1 MNKVGDYLIKV
12 MLTNACNLN
21 CKYCYEK
28 NKANKS
34 MKLKTAI
41 ETIDFYFDKYNKFDS
56 ISSLRFHGGEPLLQF
71 DILKEMVYYFEKK
84 SNALN
89 KDSKFELTTN
99 GTLINEE
106 IANFI
111 NEHDF
116 KVTVSLDGNKSEHDK
131 NRVFLNGEG
140 SYAETI
146 IGLKTLRNIVGPNK
160 IFLRLTITP
169 DTVDSLYENIRF
181 LMNLGYK
188 KFRLSLD
195 FYSNWIGEEFK
206 IEKQFTKLKNLYI
219 ENRGSIYLDIF
230 DGNYTNYIL
239 ENQNIVYCNA
249 GLGSVIV
256 DTDGIL
262 YPCAYSMDEEF
273 QIGNIWTGVKFEKFS
288 EIIKKYFNKNN
299 QIYKKCK
306 ECEVKRF
313 CMGLKCS
320 FVNLSINGKLNVPPY
335 GMCVQEKILYYLMKD
350 IISTLILNNDYEF
363 KKLVDIIKSKKELS
377 IIEGL

>member
-140 SYAETI
+140 SYDETI

-169 DTVDSLYENIRF
+169 DTIDSLYENIRF

-195 FYSNWIGEEFK
+195 FYRRRI
-206 IEKQFTKLKNLYI
+206 
-219 ENRGSIYLDIF
+219 
-230 DGNYTNYIL
+230 
-239 ENQNIVYCNA
+239 QN
-249 GLGSVIV
+249 
-256 DTDGIL
+256 
-262 YPCAYSMDEEF
+262 
-273 QIGNIWTGVKFEKFS
+273 
-288 EIIKKYFNKNN
+288 
-299 QIYKKCK
+299 
-306 ECEVKRF
+306 
-313 CMGLKCS
+313 
-320 FVNLSINGKLNVPPY
+320 
-335 GMCVQEKILYYLMKD
+335 
-350 IISTLILNNDYEF
+350 
-363 KKLVDIIKSKKELS
+363 
-377 IIEGL
+377 